1 MSRKKKAVFL
11 SAVFIAIPVVAGKAI
26 LHSERFRSSEL
37 VSDEVS
43 HATDAAYR
51 DGLFQGKLAAE
62 RGRKPIPNV
71 GRWSSGEDRSSF
83 VAGYTQGY
91 QQQPAGRR

>member
-11 SAVFIAIPVVAGKAI
+11 SAVFIVIPVVAGKAI
-26 LHSERFRSSEL
+26 LHSGKFTSEL

-51 DGLFQGKLAAE
+51 DGLFQGKLAAD
-62 RGRKPIPNV
+62 RGHKPIPSV

-83 VAGYTQGY
+83 VAGFTQGY
-91 QQQPAGRR
+91 QRQLAARR